1 MKPDIIRLSNF
12 ELLLSYDDHRLNLDD
27 LRTKIT
33 GKVLKRK
40 KMPHVWPDIKL
51 TLDSVTIEACIYLAA
66 GRKDV
71 NLIVSTKRLVILR
84 EDNADV
90 APPEHLSIYEF
101 LVLKHLE
108 ENSILKRIFDFF
120 TDERYP
126 LAKQYPADFSW
137 KATGMYLDNTIRPE
151 DHVGKVFLPSE
162 IKAFHK
168 TMNRVDKSF
177 ESWET
182 IGFCIP
188 TLKHFL
194 GYPILKPFLGR
205 TTLDGKNIR
214 SFNTFK
220 TEQITPILSEL
231 SNNQIALLKIAER
244 LEELSEP
251 VDKVLF
257 QKAFLEEQIF
267 ESKIWTLWEKAIHL
281 LKRERFVFSYFCYR
295 KKQFK
300 NRPRKT
306 DMSSIE
312 FSEAKFQPAFEL
324 TEIDDRFLLK
334 AFMLHNG
341 KYKEVE
347 QSFPDD
353 FPMFYR
359 PNKYDPLTYT
369 ASCLRDV
376 KIWKWITHKDIFTI
390 HKTYCEE
397 FIKSV
402 LPELCSHYP
411 IKFKFKVEKNLYIQ
425 TYRLTAER
433 KWLCVSQTNNSITLT
448 PYIKYL
454 ERKEPVNILTKGTQ
468 WLLFDGDNR
477 TVQIRDKKEEKA
489 FKKLIYGLHPT
500 FKEQAS
506 EERPMVSMDEFI
518 RDYWFLEAFS
528 ILKKADIPVEGLDSL
543 KGFGYHPYSPDIQ
556 MDVQAK
562 KGWFDI
568 GLQVRFGDNLLDFE
582 QLRNAIIKQ
591 DGKVKLKGGK
601 EGIIPSKW
609 QDKLRGML
617 SLGQEKNGKLSLS
630 KLHFPMVEK
639 LYGKNAP
646 KDITDW
652 IKAKRKRL
660 ENPVLKD
667 GVKLPMV
674 RATLRP
680 YQKAGF
686 YWMKALQEEE
696 WGGILADDM
705 GLGKTLQVLTLLLHT
720 KEDGEKQPSLIVAT
734 KSLLYNWEEQAA
746 KFTPDLTICKYYGH
760 SRQQLQEGLHQFDL
774 VITTYDT
781 VKSDIRFFGNMEFQ
795 YLITDEAQAIK
806 NTSTDRYKAINLLN
820 ARYRLAL
827 SGTPVENSVVD
838 LYALMNFVN
847 PGFFGTEANFRKIFL
862 QKGRV
867 DKSPRMEALQTAVKP
882 FILRRTKEKVA
893 KDLPEKTEM
902 VMYCEMEPQ
911 QRKAYES
918 LRNYYKGELE
928 DKISTEGLNNSKLKI
943 LEGLMRLRQV
953 CDHPVLVPDHYNYEG
968 NSAKMEALMEQV
980 IEKTANHKL
989 LVFSQFT
996 GMLKLIG
1003 KALEKEGVC
1012 YSYLDG
1018 QTSEAS
1024 RKKAVKQF
1032 QEDNSVRVFLLSLK
1046 AGGSGLNLT
1055 AGDYVFLVDPWWNPA
1070 VESQAIDRC
1079 YRIGQDKK
1087 VMAYRMICKDTI
1099 EEKILQMQHEKKE
1112 LAAGLIQSEEGLFKS
1127 LDTKGL
1133 LELFGE

>member
-1 MKPDIIRLSNF
+1 
-12 ELLLSYDDHRLNLDD
+12 
-27 LRTKIT
+27 
-33 GKVLKRK
+33 
-40 KMPHVWPDIKL
+40 MPHVWPDIKL
-51 TLDSVTIEACIYLAA
+51 TLDSVTIKACIYLGS

-71 NLIVSTKRLVILR
+71 NLIVSTKSLVILR

-90 APPEHLSIYEF
+90 ASPEHLSFYEF
-101 LVLKHLE
+101 LVLKYLE
-108 ENSILKRIFDFF
+108 EEGILKNIFDFF
-120 TDERYP
+120 THEHYP
-126 LAKQYPADFSW
+126 LAKKYPHDFTW
-137 KATGMYLDNTIRPE
+137 KESGMYLDATIRPE
-151 DHVGKVFLPSE
+151 DRVGKVFLPSE
-162 IKAFHK
+162 IKPFK
-168 TMNRVDKSF
+168 KVIYKEDNCFDNS
-177 ESWET
+177 ECLC
-182 IGFCIP
+182 FCIP
-188 TLKHFL
+188 TLKHFS

-205 TTLDGKNIR
+205 TTLDGDNIR
-214 SFNTFK
+214 SFISFK
-220 TEQITPILSEL
+220 SEQITPILPKL
-231 SNNQIALLKIAER
+231 SDNQIALLKISER

-251 VDKVLF
+251 VDRVLF
-257 QKAFLEEQIF
+257 EKAFLEEQVF
-267 ESKIWTLWEKAIHL
+267 EKDIWKLWEKAIRL

-306 DMSSIE
+306 DMESIE
-312 FSEAKFQPAFEL
+312 FSEAKFQPSFQF
-324 TEIDDRFLLK
+324 TEIDNRYWLK

-341 KYKEVE
+341 KYREVE
-347 QSFPDD
+347 QSFPEE
-353 FPMFYR
+353 FPVFFR
-359 PNKYDPLTYT
+359 SHKHHSFTHT

-376 KIWKWITHKDIFTI
+376 KIWKWITDKEPFTV
-390 HKTYCEE
+390 HKTYGDE
-397 FIKSV
+397 FLNNV
-402 LPELCSHYP
+402 LPELCTHYP
-411 IKFKFKVEKNLYIQ
+411 VKFKFKVERDLYIQ
-425 TYRLTAER
+425 TYRLTAEK
-433 KWLCVSQTNNSITLT
+433 KWLWVSQINNSITLT

-454 ERKEPVNILTKGTQ
+454 ERNEPVNILTKGTQ
-468 WLLFDGDNR
+468 WLLFDGNKR
-477 TVQIRDKKEEKA
+477 TVQLRDEKEEKT
-489 FKKLIYGLHPT
+489 FKKLIHSLHPS

-506 EERPMVSMDEFI
+506 KELLKLPTDEFLK
-518 RDYWFLEAFS
+518 DYWFFEAFS
-528 ILKKADIPVEGLDSL
+528 KLKKVGVPIEGVDSI
-543 KGFGYHPYSPDIQ
+543 KGFGYHPYSPDIH
-556 MDVQAK
+556 MDINTE

-591 DGKVKLKGGK
+591 DGKVRLKDGK
-601 EGIIPSKW
+601 EGVIPSNW
-609 QDKLRGML
+609 QDRLRGML
-617 SLGQEKNGKLSLS
+617 SLGQERDGKLSLS
-630 KLHFPMVEK
+630 MLHFPMVEK

-652 IKAKRKRL
+652 IKTKRKRL

-667 GVKLPMV
+667 GVRFPKV

-720 KEDGEKQPSLIVAT
+720 KEICGKQPNLIVAT
-734 KSLLYNWEEQAA
+734 KSLLYNWEEQADR
-746 KFTPDLTICKYYGH
+746 FTPDLTICKYYGH
-760 SRQQLQEGLHQFDL
+760 SRQQLQEGLHLFDL

-781 VKSDIRFFGNMEFQ
+781 VKSDISFLGNMEFQ

-806 NTSTDRYKAINLLN
+806 NTGTDRYKAISLLN
-820 ARYRLAL
+820 AQYRLAL
-827 SGTPVENSVVD
+827 SGTPVENSVMD

-847 PGFFGTEANFRKIFL
+847 PGFFGTEANFRRIFL
-862 QKGRV
+862 EKGRA
-867 DKSPRMEALQTAVKP
+867 DKSPRMDALQTAVKP

-893 KDLPEKTEM
+893 KDLPEKNEM

-911 QRKAYES
+911 QRKAYET
-918 LRNYYKGELE
+918 LRNYYRGELE
-928 DKISTEGLNNSKLKI
+928 DKISTEGLNNSKLKV

-980 IEKTANHKL
+980 IEKTADHKL

-1003 KALEKEGVC
+1003 KALEKEGIC

-1024 RKKAVKQF
+1024 RKKAVQQF
-1032 QEDNSVRVFLLSLK
+1032 QEDDSVRVFLLSLK

-1087 VMAYRMICKDTI
+1087 VMAYRMICKDTV
-1099 EEKILQMQHEKKE
+1099 EEKILQMQREKKE
-1112 LAAGLIQSEEGLFKS
+1112 LASGLIQSEEGLFKS

-1133 LELFGE
+1133 LELFG